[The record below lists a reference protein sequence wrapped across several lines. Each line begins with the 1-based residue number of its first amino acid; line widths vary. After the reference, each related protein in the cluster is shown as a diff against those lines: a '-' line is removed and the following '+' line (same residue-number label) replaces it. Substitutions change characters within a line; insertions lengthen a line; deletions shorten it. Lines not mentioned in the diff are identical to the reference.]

1 MRREALQRV
10 CLISSLR
17 NSVDAKLSVSLF
29 LAFALI
35 AASLSVLYRSVLC
48 SHSILHIGGE
58 QDGRRRS
65 GLLRER
71 GHGSLL
77 RAALLVGAAA
87 DRGVRTASLDSLL
100 ARVRRQVDAHVSGE

>member
-17 NSVDAKLSVSLF
+17 NSVYAKLSVSLF

-35 AASLSVLYRSVLC
+35 AAPLSLYC